1 MTVASTQPPK
11 SKPTDWAALL
21 QEAVRDREIRP
32 PEGFHWMTARD
43 LVIKFK
49 VGKCRLHRTLRK
61 LIDLGRMVRFDGMV
75 MKNGKL
81 SKQCFYRIVT

>member
-1 MTVASTQPPK
+1 
-11 SKPTDWAALL
+11 
-21 QEAVRDREIRP
+21 
-32 PEGFHWMTARD
+32 MTARD